1 MTRAWTAGTWGI
13 GGPEFLWA
21 YGTACA
27 VAAIW
32 AWHRWHTAVAAP
44 RAGRDEGESQIGLYD
59 LAMLGGGPQL
69 AITTAA
75 TQLHRDGVLEVAAG
89 NGTLRVAGKLDMTAD
104 PLEHAIVAVVAQAP
118 DMTSD
123 AMRAQVENG
132 DAIRAMTDDLTG
144 AGLLVDASQAARLR
158 SLRLV
163 FAGLAVVGIAGIAAG
178 LLAGE
183 TIGWLAIM
191 VLGVVCAAI
200 ALLRRPHATRR
211 GREIV
216 ARWRAERQALR
227 ERPAAGDVALAAAL
241 FGGAALWLAEPAF
254 ASAIGVPRDE
264 AETDTGRRG
273 CSAGGGCSSFGGGC
287 GGGCGGCG

>member
-1 MTRAWTAGTWGI
+1 MTRAWIAGTWGI
-13 GGPEFLWA
+13 GGAEFLWA

-32 AWHRWHTAVAAP
+32 AWQRWHTAVAAP
-44 RAGRDEGESQIGLYD
+44 RAGRDEGEPLGLYD

-69 AITTAA
+69 AITSAA
-75 TQLHRDGVLEVAAG
+75 TQMHRDGVLEVATG
-89 NGTLRVAGKLDMTAD
+89 NGALRVAGKLDPTAD
-104 PLEHAIVAVVAQAP
+104 PLERAILAVVAQAP
-118 DMTSD
+118 RMTAD
-123 AMRAQVENG
+123 AMRAQVETG
-132 DAIRAMTDDLTG
+132 DAIRAMSDDLTR

-158 SLRLV
+158 SLRLL
-163 FAGLAVVGIAGIAAG
+163 FAGLAVVGIARIAAG

-183 TIGWLAIM
+183 PIGWLAVM
-191 VLGVVCAAI
+191 VLGVLCAAI
-200 ALLRRPHATRR
+200 ALLRRPHATHR

-216 ARWRAERQALR
+216 RRWRAERQTLR
-227 ERPAAGDVALAAAL
+227 ERPAAGDAALAAAL

-264 AETDTGRRG
+264 GETDTGRRG
-273 CSAGGGCSSFGGGC
+273 CSAAGGCSSCGGGC